1 MPRGIYKMHH
11 PTKPLG
17 IILIAGF
24 YVFGAIVLLVSMFT
38 MPEMVSRQIAERQGL
53 PMNMGISVL
62 LLTAIVALFIAYGLF
77 SLSSW
82 GFYLTLIYLIYFGGI
97 SFFLGGNTGIQ
108 PYLGNLLWSILVI
121 MYLLFKRK
129 SFFGMKTQRFSRKL
143 S

>member
-1 MPRGIYKMHH
+1 MNH
-11 PTKPLG
+11 PNRPLG

-38 MPEMVSRQIAERQGL
+38 MPEAVSRQIAERQGL
-53 PMNMGISVL
+53 PINMGISVL
-62 LLTAIVALFIAYGLF
+62 LVTAILALFIAYGLF

-82 GFYLTLIYLIYFGGI
+82 GFYLTFIYLTYFGGI
-97 SFFLGGNTGIQ
+97 SFLLGGKSGIQ

-121 MYLLFKRK
+121 VYLLFKRK
-129 SFFGMKTQRFSRKL
+129 SFFFGTKTQRFSRKL